1 MSSISILKKCK
12 FIPLNF
18 RSCIN
23 LNLEILVNVSIV
35 FHLKKKKKRTHVKF
49 IIISIKPL
57 KFHKRI
63 NLDS

>member
-1 MSSISILKKCK
+1 MSSISILEKCK

-35 FHLKKKKKRTHVKF
+35 FHLKKKKKNSCE
-49 IIISIKPL
+49 IYNY
-57 KFHKRI
+57 I
-63 NLDS
+63 N